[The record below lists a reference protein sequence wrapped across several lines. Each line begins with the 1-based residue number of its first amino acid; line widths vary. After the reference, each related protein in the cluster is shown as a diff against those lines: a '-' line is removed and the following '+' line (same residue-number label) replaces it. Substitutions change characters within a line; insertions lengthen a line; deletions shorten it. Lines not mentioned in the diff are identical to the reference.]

1 MSITINGSSGNDI
14 LRGTKADETLLG
26 GAGNDDLRGGAGRDL
41 LDGGHGED
49 YLYGGEDGDTLLGG
63 AGNDTLSGGRDAQ
76 LDGGAGDD
84 TLYDGSQFGGTE
96 GNTTLVGGAG
106 DDVFRLRYAQRSKGE
121 ARVEG
126 GEGADLFDIQQDAGG
141 ERILTITGGNGA
153 DTYKISNSYHAVNFK
168 VADFVAGDGPQADR
182 IDLSAMYFSAAGNPF
197 NPAFGF
203 FKLVQAGAAVL
214 LQYDRDGA
222 AGSYYGAQTI
232 MTLSNVSVGALTA
245 NNFVHDLRPDGS
257 PMPGKLLTGTDGR
270 DSLTG
275 WLYNDT
281 LDGGAGDDTLSG
293 GEGADLLRGGA
304 GNDYL
309 LDEYGNDS
317 LYGGDG
323 DDRLEGGV
331 NAMLDG
337 GAGNDALSNNGGT
350 ATMLGGE
357 GNDFFDLFDRD
368 SGMTVV
374 ADGGAGADVF
384 LYWGDNERTSHFLLS
399 GGAGVDTYKSYQ
411 YHVVFGWAKMEIA
424 DFATGAGGDRID
436 MTKQL
441 DSIEGWPMG
450 YSGGN
455 PFAADNG
462 YFRLVQQGADTLF
475 QVDGD
480 GLDSGLTFRTV
491 YTLKNVA
498 ATALTADNFVGAYA
512 PGGEGK
518 PGMQLTGTDREDTLT
533 GGQLDDTIDGAGGA
547 DNISGAAGGDLL
559 RGGDGDDRLDGG
571 VGNDLLD
578 GGAGDDTMDAGTG
591 RDTLLGGE
599 GHDRLSGGVTS
610 VLDGGAGND
619 TVTGG
624 STVSGGEGDDL
635 IYVRSSG
642 NNTVVN
648 GGDGNDT
655 LQTSDYSETLNAT
668 MTGGGGSDTFRIANE
683 ATYLWGAYTVTDFT
697 AGAGGD
703 QIDLLPLLAS
713 RDAAGHMYPDLQAQ
727 GVPLF
732 KLVQQGMDTL
742 LQVSNGIWSD
752 SSFFTLVVL
761 KNVDAA
767 SLTAAN
773 FYGVTLDGLGGA
785 GRLIEGGTGDD
796 ELQGA
801 HFADTLRGGDGND
814 TLLGDRGNDLL
825 DGGAGDDRVRLDSD
839 DGNDTVFGGDGNDY
853 IALTNGTT
861 SFVTA
866 QVTIDAGA
874 GDDQLTFD
882 GLGFG
887 VVSAS
892 VTGGVGSDTYFITDP
907 DELGQVVVTDFA
919 TGADGDR
926 IDLEGLL
933 NEYDS
938 HANGL
943 DTGGNPFRSG
953 LLRLVQD
960 GADTVLQTHPGHTA
974 SGDWQTVLRL
984 TGVQAAS
991 MTADNFVGHVD
1002 PGGAPVRGVFL
1013 TATDGETA
1021 SGGRHNDTLVGDH
1034 GNNRLW
1040 GAGGDDLLLGGDGDD
1055 VLYGDY
1061 GDDSVDAGGGDD
1073 QLRRGDGQGND
1084 TLLGGDGDDH
1094 FELLDFGAG
1103 EQVLADGGAGDDIFE
1118 LYLGGDS
1125 DDLHLRG
1132 GSGVDTYVLD
1142 REYVAK
1148 ARATLQDFAGGAGG
1162 DQINMD
1168 NFLLATGA
1176 PSGDPAWRFDG
1187 SNPFAT
1193 GHARL
1198 VQQGADTL
1206 LQLDGDGIGPEAF
1219 HTVLVLQNVL
1229 ATALTSANFKNGF
1242 APGGTASGGLNLTGS
1257 IFSESIAG
1265 SIGADR
1271 LIGGG
1276 GSDTIEAGMGDDWV
1290 YSGEESADARGDVL
1304 YGGEGRDTLIGGAGA
1319 DYLSGDAGNDSLDGG
1334 AGVDGLDGGNGDDV
1348 YRLAD
1353 NADTVREASDGGRDT
1368 VQLAWTATGTHQL
1381 AVNVEVVTAAASTVG
1396 VRVIGNDQGALM
1408 IGGAF
1413 ADTLEGG
1420 IGNDTLDGA
1429 AGANQLKGGAGD
1441 DVYFVRA
1448 LSDAVIEALGEGV
1461 DRVET
1466 GLSTYTLGANVEQL
1480 AYTGKTAFVGIGN
1493 AGDNLLVGGA
1503 ANDRLDGGAGNDTL
1517 DGGAGTDT
1525 LRGGAGD
1532 DAYVVAQATDVVTE
1546 LAGEGRDTVRTALS
1560 AHTLVANVENLTYT
1574 GTAAFAG
1581 TGNALDNAIAG
1592 GDGGAALSGLAGNDS
1607 LVGGAGNDNLQGGAG
1622 NDVLT
1627 GGGGKDS
1634 IDGGDGVDALGG
1646 LRALADYTIARPN
1659 AIDTVLTDTD
1669 GNVLTVRGV
1678 ENFRFDDGERPLLAI
1693 QMDIAS
1699 AGNDYLHGTRGDD
1712 VLDGGTGVDTM
1723 DGSEGN
1729 DTYVVSNAATQI
1741 NERWAEGYDQVK
1753 VALTAP
1759 GTYVMAMNVEN
1770 ATVTAAAGIAVNVT
1784 GNELD
1789 NIIIGNAAVNTLIG
1803 GEGNDTLD
1811 GQAGADRL
1819 NGGGGHDR
1827 YIVRDAGDVVVEL
1840 ANGGEDTVETTLAS
1854 YTLGANVE
1862 NVIYAGA
1869 GGFNGTGNALNNLL
1883 VASVSGVLDGGAG
1896 DGDTV
1901 VVKGNFASYTV
1912 TRPNATDTVLKDAG
1926 GNLLTLRNVEIVRF
1940 ADGDLPIGQVQVNIA
1955 SPGND
1960 VLIGTA
1966 GNDLLDGG
1974 AGVDTLSGDKGDDIY
1989 VIANKDS
1996 DVREWLDEGID
2007 LVRVALTAAGTYVL
2021 AANVENATVT
2031 SAATVSASLT
2041 GNELNNVLTGNA
2053 AANTLIGGA
2062 GNDTLHGAAGSDKL
2076 LGGVGDDKYLV
2087 DAAGDVV
2094 TELANEGR
2102 DLVETTLA
2110 SYVLGVNVEHLTYT
2124 GTAAF
2129 RGTGN
2134 LLDNEIIAGNG
2145 GATLDGV
2152 AGNDTLAGGTGN
2164 DSLQGGVGDDV
2175 LVAGGGKDTIDGGL
2189 GGDMAV
2195 VLGNLSSYTVTRP
2208 NATDTV
2214 LTGPGG
2220 NVLTLRNV
2228 ETIRFADGDKTID
2241 QIQLNIASVGND
2253 KLTGTGGNDVL
2264 NGGQGVDTLTG
2275 GAGDDT
2281 YVIANAATAIV
2292 EDVGGGLDLAQVAL
2306 TAAGTYVLAANVE
2319 NATVTAAATVA
2330 ANLTGNELANV
2341 LTGNAAANTLTG
2353 GAGNDTLNG
2362 GVGSDKLVGGS
2373 GDDTYAVDAA
2383 GDVVT
2388 ELANE
2393 GYDSVRTTLATYALG
2408 LNVEELSYA
2417 GATAF
2422 RGTGNLLNNV
2432 INGGNGGAILD
2443 GAAGSDTLNGGS
2455 GNDSLSGGAG
2465 DDVLAGGGGK
2475 DTVDGGT
2482 GDDTAMLAGAFASY
2496 TVMRANAADT
2506 VLTDAQGNTIT
2517 LRNIDKVRFADGVK
2531 AIAEVQDN
2539 TASFGNDALLGT
2551 GGNDTLDGGL
2561 GNDTMTGAGGDDTY
2575 ILSATTDVVIE
2586 QAGGGNDTVRL
2597 AFGAAGTYTMAANVE
2612 TAIVTSAAVAVN
2624 VVGSNLGVRIVGNA
2638 AANKLTGGDGVD
2650 TLDGGTG
2657 KDTLTGGGDGDTY
2670 LVDDAGDVIVEA
2682 QAASGADQALVSAAS
2697 YIMAANLE
2705 KMSYTGAGK
2714 FAGTGN
2720 SGDNVIDGGASTGAT
2735 LDGGVGNDTLRGGSG
2750 NDSLI
2755 GGAGDD
2761 LIDGRGGKDTIDGGV
2776 GDDRVALAGAL
2787 GDYTVARPSLA
2798 STVLTDKLGN
2808 VITVRNVEHF
2818 DFSSGGAL
2826 TLAQVQNNVTSV
2838 GGDGLTGTSGDDV
2851 IDGGAGNDTLTGG
2864 LGDDIYVLDRATDVV
2879 VEEAGGG
2886 IDGVRL
2892 AFAAA
2897 GSYVLTDNVENA
2909 TVTAAASIAVGV
2921 TGNELDNILAG
2932 NAAANTLI
2940 GGLGNDTLNGGA
2952 GNDSLV
2958 GGAGDDVYVVDVA
2971 GDRVVEAANGGYD
2984 RVEATAAGY
2993 TLAANVED
3001 LLYTGK
3007 LAFVGGG
3014 NELANNITGGIGADV
3029 LSGAAG
3035 DDVLTGGAGADRLV
3049 GGIGADTFVLD
3060 SLVGFDTIADFVS
3073 GTDHLRIGQAG
3084 ITVGNGDAVLD
3095 GGVLR
3100 NGPGGFTSEAELV
3113 VFSQRMATATTA
3125 NAAKAIGSADG
3136 AYAVGQTVLFA
3147 VSTTSATSL
3156 YLFKSNGNDAVVSA
3170 AELTQVA
3177 VLTGTPT
3184 TALADYM
3191 I

>member
-1 MSITINGSSGNDI
+1 MSITINGTAGNDT
-14 LRGTKADETLLG
+14 LTGTKADETLLG
-26 GAGNDDLRGGAGRDL
+26 GAGND
-41 LDGGHGED
+41 
-49 YLYGGEDGDTLLGG
+49 
-63 AGNDTLSGGRDAQ
+63 
-76 LDGGAGDD
+76 
-84 TLYDGSQFGGTE
+84 TLYDGSQFSGTE

-106 DDVFRLRYAQRSKGE
+106 DDVFRLRYTQWSKGE
-121 ARVEG
+121 ARVDG

-153 DTYKISNSYHAVNFK
+153 DTYKMSSSYHAVNFK

-182 IDLSAMYFSAAGNPF
+182 IDLTAMQFSAAGNPF
-197 NPAFGF
+197 DPAFGF
-203 FKLVQAGAAVL
+203 FKLVQAGADVL

-232 MTLSNVSVGALTA
+232 MTLSNVSAGALTS
-245 NNFVHDLRPDGS
+245 NNFVHGLRPDGS
-257 PMPGKLLTGTDGR
+257 PMPGEVLTGTDGA

-281 LDGGAGDDTLSG
+281 LDGGAGNDTLSG
-293 GEGADLLRGGA
+293 GYGDDVLHGGDGNDLLKG
-304 GNDYL
+304 DV
-309 LDEYGNDS
+309 GNDS

-323 DDRLEGGV
+323 DDTLNGTY
-331 NAMLDG
+331 NDKYLDG
-337 GAGNDALSNNGGT
+337 GAGNDVLSNYGGNT
-350 ATMLGGE
+350 TMLGGD
-357 GNDFFDLFDRD
+357 GNDRLVLDD
-368 SGMTVV
+368 GEPTMTVR
-374 ADGGAGADVF
+374 AEGGAGDDLFV
-384 LYWGDNERTSHFLLS
+384 YYGDTSGSRFMLT
-399 GGAGVDTYKSYQ
+399 GGAGVDTYGVHQSLRG
-411 YHVVFGWAKMEIA
+411 VTRIEIA
-424 DFATGAGGDRID
+424 DFTAGAGGDRID
-436 MTKQL
+436 LIEQL
-441 DSIEGWPMG
+441 EASAAWPDG
-450 YSGGN
+450 YAGGN
-455 PFAADNG
+455 PFAADIG
-462 YFRLVQQGADTLF
+462 YYRLVQQGADTLF
-475 QVDGD
+475 QFDAD
-480 GLDSGLTFRTV
+480 GLRTGWKFATV
-491 YTLKNVA
+491 YTLKNVV
-498 ATALTADNFVGAYA
+498 ATALTADNFVGAFA
-512 PGGEGK
+512 PDGAS
-518 PGMQLTGTDREDTLT
+518 PGLKLAGTDGADTLT
-533 GGQLDDTIDGAGGA
+533 GSRLDDAIDGAGGA
-547 DNISGAAGGDLL
+547 DKIEGGFGNDTLY
-559 RGGDGDDRLDGG
+559 GGTGDDTLG
-571 VGNDLLD
+571 
-578 GGAGDDTMDAGTG
+578 GGAGNDTVDGGSGDDVLYGGPGDDLINGGAGNDIMDAGSGSVMTDGTGGVG

-599 GHDRLSGGVTS
+599 GDDRITAWASS

-619 TVTGG
+619 ILSGGG
-624 STVSGGEGDDL
+624 SVLGGAGDDL
-635 IYVRSSG
+635 IYVHSG
-642 NNTVVN
+642 GATVFD
-648 GGDGNDT
+648 GGEGNDT
-655 LQTSDYSETLNAT
+655 LQTGDYNETLNAT
-668 MTGGGGSDTFRIANE
+668 MTGGGGSDIFRIASH
-683 ATYLWGAYTVTDFT
+683 AIYLNGTYTVTDFT

-713 RDAAGHMYPDLQAQ
+713 RDAIGYLFPDLLAL

-732 KLVQQGMDTL
+732 KLVQQGQDTL
-742 LQVSNGIWSD
+742 LQVSDGITVNSD
-752 SSFFTLVVL
+752 YFTLLVL

-767 SLTAAN
+767 TLTAAN
-773 FYGVTLDGLGGA
+773 FHGVTLDGLGGA
-785 GRLIEGGTGDD
+785 GLLIEGGAGGD
-796 ELQGA
+796 ELLGA

-814 TLLGDRGNDLL
+814 TLIGGRGNDLL
-825 DGGAGDDRVRLDSD
+825 DGGAGDDVIYLGADQGS
-839 DGNDTVFGGDGNDY
+839 DTVRGGDGNDH
-853 IALTNGTT
+853 IVLSNDVVSSA
-861 SFVTA
+861 TA

-874 GDDQLTFD
+874 GDDLLTFN
-882 GLGFG
+882 GSGRG
-887 VVSAS
+887 VISA
-892 VTGGVGSDTYFITDP
+892 TIAGGAGSDTYSIKESR
-907 DELGQVVVTDFA
+907 ELGRLVVTDFA
-919 TGADGDR
+919 AGAGGDR

-933 NEYDS
+933 TEIGY
-938 HANGL
+938 GT

-953 LLRLVQD
+953 LLRLAQD
-960 GADTVLQTHPGHTA
+960 GADTVLQTHPGHQP

-984 TGVQAAS
+984 SDVQAAS
-991 MTADNFVGHVD
+991 LTADNFVGHVD
-1002 PGGAPVRGVFL
+1002 PGGAPVRGLVL
-1013 TATDGETA
+1013 TAIGGEVV
-1021 SGGRHNDTLVGDH
+1021 SGGRYNDTLVGGD
-1034 GNNRLW
+1034 GNNFLAGEGGDDRL
-1040 GAGGDDLLLGGDGDD
+1040 AGGDGNDYLDGGH
-1055 VLYGDY
+1055 
-1061 GDDSVDAGGGDD
+1061 GDDSVDAGAGDD
-1073 QLRRGDGQGND
+1073 SLRRGGDEGND
-1084 TLLGGDGDDH
+1084 TLLGGDGNDT
-1094 FELLDFGAG
+1094 FELSDYEAG
-1103 EQVLADGGAGDDIFE
+1103 ERVLADGGAGDDRFDVHLI
-1118 LYLGGDS
+1118 GDS
-1125 DDLHLRG
+1125 NDLFLRG
-1132 GSGVDTYVLD
+1132 GDGVDTYRLHTQFGGSG
-1142 REYVAK
+1142 
-1148 ARATLQDFAGGAGG
+1148 RATVQDFSAGAGG
-1162 DQINMD
+1162 DRID
-1168 NFLLATGA
+1168 LDDFLAYTG
-1176 PSGDPAWRFDG
+1176 SQGGDPAWRFDG

-1206 LQLDGDGIGPEAF
+1206 VQLDEDGIGPEAI

-1257 IFSESIAG
+1257 VFSESIAG

-1290 YSGEESADARGDVL
+1290 YSGDESGDARGDVL

-1353 NADTVREASDGGRDT
+1353 NADTVREASGGGRDT
-1368 VQLAWTATGTHQL
+1368 VQLAWTVTGTHQL
-1381 AVNVEVVTAAASTVG
+1381 AINVEVVTAAASTVG
-1396 VRVIGNDQGALM
+1396 VRVIGNDQGDVM
-1408 IGGAF
+1408 TGGAF

-1420 IGNDTLDGA
+1420 AGNDTLDGG

-1441 DVYFVRA
+1441 DVYLVRA
-1448 LSDAVIEALGEGV
+1448 LSDAVIEVAGDGV

-1480 AYTGKTAFVGIGN
+1480 AYTGKAAFVGIGN
-1493 AGDNLLVGGA
+1493 AGDNLLAGGA
-1503 ANDRLDGGAGNDTL
+1503 GNDRLDGGAGNDTL
-1517 DGGAGTDT
+1517 DGGAGADT

-1532 DAYVVAQATDVVTE
+1532 DAYIVAQAADVVTE

-1560 AHTLVANVENLTYT
+1560 AHTLVTNVENLTYT

-1592 GDGGAALSGLAGNDS
+1592 GDGGATLSGLAGNDS
-1607 LVGGAGNDNLQGGAG
+1607 LIGGTGNDSLQGGLG
-1622 NDVLT
+1622 DDVLT

-1678 ENFRFDDGERPLLAI
+1678 ENFRFADGERPLLAI

-1741 NERWAEGYDQVK
+1741 NERGAEGYDQVQ

-1803 GEGNDTLD
+1803 GDGNDTLD
-1811 GQAGADRL
+1811 GLAGADRL
-1819 NGGGGHDR
+1819 NGGVGNDR
-1827 YIVRDAGDVVVEL
+1827 YIVGAGDVVAEL
-1840 ANGGEDTVETTLAS
+1840 ANEGADTIETTLAS

-1862 NVIYAGA
+1862 NLVYAGA
-1869 GGFNGTGNALNNLL
+1869 GSFNGTGNALNNLL
-1883 VASVSGVLDGGAG
+1883 AAGASGVIDGGAG

-1901 VVKGNFASYTV
+1901 VVKGDFASYTV
-1912 TRPNATDTVLKDAG
+1912 TRPNATDTVLKDAA

-1960 VLIGTA
+1960 VLIGTTGA
-1966 GNDLLDGG
+1966 DLLDGG
-1974 AGVDTLSGDKGDDIY
+1974 AGADTLSGGLGDDIY
-1989 VIANKDS
+1989 VIANKDAQ
-1996 DVREWLDEGID
+1996 VREWLDEGID

-2021 AANVENATVT
+2021 AANVENATVAAAATVAVNLTGNELDNRLTGNAAANTLLGGAGNDKLDGGAGSDKLTGGSGDDIYVVDVAGDVVTELANDGGDTVETTLASYVLGANVENLGYKGSTAFNGKGNELANRITAGNGGATLDGAAGNDTLTGGSGNDGLQGGLGDDMLTAGGGKDTIDGGVGADLAVVLGNVADYAVTRPNATDTVLTGLGGSTVTLRNVETIRFADGDKTIDQLQFNIASVGNDKLNGTAGNDVMNGGLGIDTLTGGAGDDTYVIGNAATAIIEAAGDGVDLAQVALTSAGTYVLASNVENATVT
-2031 SAATVSASLT
+2031 SAATVAANLT

-2053 AANTLIGGA
+2053 AANTL
-2062 GNDTLHGAAGSDKL
+2062 
-2076 LGGVGDDKYLV
+2076 
-2087 DAAGDVV
+2087 
-2094 TELANEGR
+2094 
-2102 DLVETTLA
+2102 
-2110 SYVLGVNVEHLTYT
+2110 
-2124 GTAAF
+2124 
-2129 RGTGN
+2129 
-2134 LLDNEIIAGNG
+2134 
-2145 GATLDGV
+2145 
-2152 AGNDTLAGGTGN
+2152 
-2164 DSLQGGVGDDV
+2164 
-2175 LVAGGGKDTIDGGL
+2175 
-2189 GGDMAV
+2189 
-2195 VLGNLSSYTVTRP
+2195 
-2208 NATDTV
+2208 
-2214 LTGPGG
+2214 
-2220 NVLTLRNV
+2220 
-2228 ETIRFADGDKTID
+2228 
-2241 QIQLNIASVGND
+2241 
-2253 KLTGTGGNDVL
+2253 
-2264 NGGQGVDTLTG
+2264 TG

-2281 YVIANAATAIV
+2281 LV
-2292 EDVGGGLDLAQVAL
+2292 
-2306 TAAGTYVLAANVE
+2306 
-2319 NATVTAAATVA
+2319 
-2330 ANLTGNELANV
+2330 
-2341 LTGNAAANTLTG
+2341 G
-2353 GAGNDTLNG
+2353 GAGND
-2362 GVGSDKLVGGS
+2362 KLLGGS
-2373 GDDTYAVDAA
+2373 GNDSYVVDAA
-2383 GDVVT
+2383 ADVVT

-2417 GATAF
+2417 GNTAF

-2432 INGGNGGAILD
+2432 ISGGNGGAILD
-2443 GAAGSDTLNGGS
+2443 GAAGNDTLSGGS

-2465 DDVLAGGGGK
+2465 DDVLFAGGGK

-2482 GDDTAMLAGAFASY
+2482 GDDSAVLSGAFASY
-2496 TVMRANAADT
+2496 TVMRPNAADT
-2506 VLTDAQGNTIT
+2506 VLTDAQGNIIT

-2531 AIAEVQDN
+2531 TIAEVQDN
-2539 TASFGNDALLGT
+2539 TASFGNDALFGT

-2575 ILSATTDVVIE
+2575 ILSAATDVVIE
-2586 QAGGGNDTVRL
+2586 QAGGGDDTVRL

-2612 TAIVTSAAVAVN
+2612 TAIVTAAAAVAVN
-2624 VVGSNLGVRIVGNA
+2624 VVGNNLGVRIVGNA
-2638 AANKLTGGDGVD
+2638 AANKLTGGDGID
-2650 TLDGGTG
+2650 TLDGGVG
-2657 KDTLTGGGDGDTY
+2657 KDTLTGGAGGDTY

-2682 QAASGADQALVSAAS
+2682 EAASGADQVLVSAAS
-2697 YIMAANLE
+2697 YVMAANLE
-2705 KMSYTGAGK
+2705 RMAYTGAGK
-2714 FAGTGN
+2714 FVGIGN
-2720 SGDNVIDGGASTGAT
+2720 SGDNVIDATASTGAT
-2735 LDGGVGNDTLRGGSG
+2735 LDGGVGNDMLLGGSG

-2761 LIDGRGGKDTIDGGV
+2761 LIDGRGGKDSIDGGA
-2776 GDDRVALAGAL
+2776 GDDRVALAGVL
-2787 GDYTVARPSLA
+2787 GDYTVARPTLA
-2798 STVLTDKLGN
+2798 DTVLTDKLGN

-2818 DFSSGGAL
+2818 DFASGGAL
-2826 TLAQVQNNVTSV
+2826 TLARVQNNVSSV

-2879 VEEAGGG
+2879 VEAADAG

-2892 AFAAA
+2892 AFTAA
-2897 GSYVLTDNVENA
+2897 GTYVLTDNVENA

-2921 TGNELDNILAG
+2921 TGNELDNALTG

-2958 GGAGDDVYVVDVA
+2958 GGAGDDVYVVDAA
-2971 GDRVVEAANGGYD
+2971 GDRVVEAANGGID
-2984 RVEATAAGY
+2984 RVHATAGAY

-3007 LAFVGGG
+3007 LGFVGGG
-3014 NELANNITGGIGADV
+3014 NELGNNITGGIGADV

-3035 DDVLTGGAGADRLV
+3035 NDVLTGGAGADRLV
-3049 GGIGADTFVLD
+3049 GGIGADTFVFD
-3060 SLVGFDTIADFVS
+3060 SLMGFDTVADFVS
-3073 GTDHLRIGQAG
+3073 GTDHLRISQAG
-3084 ITVGNGDAVLD
+3084 IALGNGDAVLD

-3100 NGPGGFTSEAELV
+3100 NGPGGFGSEAELV

-3156 YLFKSNGNDAVVSA
+3156 YLFTSNGNDAVVSA

-3177 VLTGTPT
+3177 VLTGTPS
-3184 TALADYM
+3184 TALGDYM